1 MTILG
6 LDTPFNTNPSDI
18 TNSSTDTSEPRRYSL
33 GVGAVDSGTEG
44 GGEEAKVA
52 AAAGEEPDYYKKGS
66 AELATE
72 SALTLVKIKHV
83 SLIMLWLVAVPGDDV
98 LVCQI
103 LERRMALSVAKGKAS
118 TS

>member
-52 AAAGEEPDYYKKGS
+52 AAAGEEPDYYKKG
-66 AELATE
+66 LIF
-72 SALTLVKIKHV
+72 ALMLLNALVPPPPPVLPPPTHPNASKH
-83 SLIMLWLVAVPGDDV
+83 SD
-98 LVCQI
+98 
-103 LERRMALSVAKGKAS
+103 
-118 TS
+118 T